1 MELMKGFEVPQ
12 EDQSIE
18 KREIANAGP
27 GIPLLSVDKNVE
39 RGAHYWTRLRSSNL
53 SRSSNDFMAQKSP
66 NALDSAGKSSG
77 KARRSPSDDLPA
89 ETTGTTK
96 SPAEMLTDV
105 DLKEKPLPPRKFG
118 LPAWLNSRFME
129 RAKEVE
135 HQALTTQGGQ
145 SIFVVYTGQRA
156 MCCNSSDIKEE
167 PHKINHQQT
176 HIRKECFQE
185 IKERREKCE
194 FLIFIAN

>member
-1 MELMKGFEVPQ
+1 MKGFEPPQ
-12 EDQSIE
+12 EDSSIE

-53 SRSSNDFMAQKSP
+53 TRSSFDFMAQKSP
-66 NALDSAGKSSG
+66 NSLDATGKTSG

-89 ETTGTTK
+89 EAAETTK
-96 SPAEMLTDV
+96 STAEMLADV

-118 LPAWLNSRFME
+118 LPAFLNSRFLE
-129 RAKEVE
+129 KAKEVE

-156 MCCNSSDIKEE
+156 MCCNSSDILEE

-194 FLIFIAN
+194 FIFHLIN